1 VIRAELI
8 GIEQLSDDAG
18 LHPQL
23 VRRLVAL
30 GLIEPRGG
38 TSVAPLFRSGDAV
51 LLARAVRLRRDLG
64 LNFAGAV
71 LASELLARIDELEAR
86 LRARPPRPRPQ
97 NEVIMWTQTG

>member
-38 TSVAPLFRSGDAV
+38 TATAPLFRRADAA

-86 LRARPPRPRPQ
+86 LRARPPRTGRQ
-97 NEVIMWTQTG
+97 NKGITWTRTS

>member
-38 TSVAPLFRSGDAV
+38 TSVAPLFRRGDAV

-86 LRARPPRPRPQ
+86 LRARPPTPRRQ